1 MRTVLYLGELP
12 VPSNNSDFL
21 RPLRSTSW
29 GHLNHECSMYT
40 ACPLLKIT
48 LRSDLRVTGCLYLF
62 ILPIR
67 PQRIGISLLFNT
79 AVSSIDI
86 LGLLVAEPNLLGLP
100 SQGYGCFEMLR
111 TEFIREFIGM
121 KTEVCQRIC
130 PRQIKAFYLLD
141 VPVSQGFSEEEGGN
155 SPSSAPLTAYPL
167 QSAFQKITLVSR
179 EEQASGPVA
188 SCCL

>member
-1 MRTVLYLGELP
+1 MAAGNRYL
-12 VPSNNSDFL
+12 SAF
-21 RPLRSTSW
+21 
-29 GHLNHECSMYT
+29 
-40 ACPLLKIT
+40 
-48 LRSDLRVTGCLYLF
+48 
-62 ILPIR
+62 
-67 PQRIGISLLFNT
+67 QQ
-79 AVSSIDI
+79 AVSSVGI
-86 LGLLVAEPNLLGLP
+86 LGLFVAEPNLLGLP

-141 VPVSQGFSEEEGGN
+141 GPVSQRFSEEEGRN
-155 SPSSAPLTAYPL
+155 SPSLAPFTAYPP
-167 QSAFQKITLVSR
+167 QSAFQRITLVSR